1 MNAVERFL
9 QYVGFDTQS
18 DEESES
24 FPSADRE
31 KLLAAALAEEL
42 RELGL
47 ADAWALRVEAAFG
60 PALWAEAAFP
70 HWLDAWAE
78 RKGLF

>member
-18 DEESES
+18 DEASES
-24 FPSADRE
+24 FPSAERE
-31 KLLAAALAEEL
+31 KLLAEALAEEL

-47 ADAWALRVEAAFG
+47 ADAHVDEW
-60 PALWAEAAFP
+60 
-70 HWLDAWAE
+70 
-78 RKGLF
+78 GLSLIHI

>member
-1 MNAVERFL
+1 MAGELEGLGMPVICTGKDAV
-9 QYVGFDTQS
+9 
-18 DEESES
+18 
-24 FPSADRE
+24 
-31 KLLAAALAEEL
+31 KL